1 MTVIRFGVS
10 LEQETLEKL
19 DGYISDNKLP
29 NRSQAIRHL
38 IENNVIERKWKCN
51 NEVAGAIVI
60 VYDHHKYDI
69 NNKSNE
75 LQHDYHHCIL
85 SSQHIHLSHNLC
97 LETIAVKGKAQQ
109 LTDLADK
116 LIALKGIQ
124 HGKLV
129 MSKAS

>member
-1 MTVIRFGVS
+1 MPVIRFGVS

-19 DGYISDNKLP
+19 DNYIADNKLP

-38 IENNVIERKWKCN
+38 IENNVVERKWKCN

-75 LQHDYHHCIL
+75 LQHNYHHCIL
-85 SSQHIHLSHNLC
+85 SAQHIHLSHDLC
-97 LETIAVKGKAQQ
+97 LETIAVQGMAQE
-109 LTDLADK
+109 LTELADK
-116 LIALKGIQ
+116 IIALKGIQ

-129 MSKAS
+129 MSKAN

>member
-1 MTVIRFGVS
+1 MAVIRFGVS

-19 DGYISDNKLP
+19 DNYTADNQLP
-29 NRSQAIRHL
+29 NRSQAIRHI
-38 IENNVIERKWKCN
+38 IENNVVERKWKCN

-60 VYDHHKYDI
+60 VYNHHKYDI

-85 SSQHIHLSHNLC
+85 SSQHIHLSHDLC

-109 LTDLADK
+109 LTELADK
-116 LIALKGIQ
+116 IIALKGIQ

-129 MSKAS
+129 MSKAN